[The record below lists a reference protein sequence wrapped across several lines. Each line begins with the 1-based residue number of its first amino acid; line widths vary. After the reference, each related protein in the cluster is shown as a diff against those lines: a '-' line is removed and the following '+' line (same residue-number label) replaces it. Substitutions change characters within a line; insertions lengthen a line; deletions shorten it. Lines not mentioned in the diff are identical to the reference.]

1 MKKRLVSVALLAVLS
16 IMAVSC
22 QKETVAEPQS
32 KNAELGT
39 VYTVHYTINGITHT
53 EILGSD
59 AEYDALLM
67 RLLALVRMGYEVEIV
82 NGNGPAS
89 ATLALEVITFSTTN
103 EQEAIAWVKQKTLE
117 GYRVHVSFDQTTGVY
132 NCIAYR

>member
-16 IMAVSC
+16 TMAVSC

-39 VYTVHYTINGITHT
+39 VYTVRYAVNGITHT
-53 EILGSD
+53 ETLGSD
-59 AEYDALLM
+59 AEYDALLL
-67 RLLALVRMGYEVEIV
+67 RLFALARMGYEVEIM
-82 NGNGPAS
+82 NGDGPAN

-103 EQEAIAWVKQKTLE
+103 EQEAIAWVKQKALE
-117 GYRVHVSFDQTTGVY
+117 GYRVHMSFDQTTGTY